1 MRSPPDAAR
10 PFFGYESRDESALAA
25 RDQVRPN
32 PLLAGAVVLVLAL
45 VCWLVVSAI
54 RRRLGGQPAPRSKR
68 RAARKTGA
76 RNGAGKS
83 GWGL

>member
-10 PFFGYESRDESALAA
+10 PFFGYEPWDESALAA
-25 RDQVRPN
+25 RDQARPN
-32 PLLAGAVVLVLAL
+32 TLLAGAVVLAL
-45 VCWLVVSAI
+45 VCCWLVVSAV
-54 RRRLGGQPAPRSKR
+54 RRRLGDQPAPRSKR